1 MKRTLLLIF
10 SIAFGFTAH
19 TQVTIANPDT
29 TANCVRDTIFYN
41 ILLND
46 EGDDLE
52 LSDILNPPSSGTF
65 MFNAAGNILYIPD
78 EDDFAESY
86 TIFYEVCG
94 DDDDD
99 DECAIGEYTILL
111 NAYSDCV
118 WPGDANVDGVSNH
131 FDLLN
136 IGIFYNSF
144 GPNRFDTDGF
154 WEATYGENWDPGSFI
169 GTLNPKFADT
179 NGDGLINAADS
190 VAIQNNY
197 GLLHTL
203 KTSDI
208 SVEDSTPLM
217 LVFPADTFVAG
228 STVVAQIILGSELLP
243 AEDIYGLGFT
253 IEYDATLAIPDS
265 TKVSFATGW
274 LGTEGSDV
282 ISLRKPVSPGVI
294 DVSVTRIDQAA
305 VSGSG
310 QIGTV
315 SFVMEGNLAGKS
327 DLIMTAPFTA
337 CINPI
342 YRAVNPLG
350 ADKVLSTLC
359 DSLILTYELT
369 VEDMVNMARD
379 IVIYPNPGTDYVE
392 VDFPPADSP
401 FITIEI
407 RNVHGYLLR
416 SFNITNMT
424 DVRIPVHKLPNGIYS
439 FVFIKPDKVVT
450 KQVIIS
456 H

>member
-1 MKRTLLLIF
+1 MHRILLLLFIIC
-10 SIAFGFTAH
+10 SSYFTQAQL
-19 TQVTIANPDT
+19 TVANPDT

-41 ILLND
+41 ILSND
-46 EGDDLE
+46 IGDDLE
-52 LSDILNPPSSGTF
+52 LSDILNPPASGTF
-65 MFNAAGNILYIPD
+65 MYNAAGFIYYIPD
-78 EDDFAESY
+78 EGDFAESY
-86 TIFYEVCG
+86 TVFYEVCG

-99 DECAIGEYTILL
+99 DDACAIGEYTIFL
-111 NAYSDCV
+111 NAYEDCV
-118 WPGDANVDGVSNH
+118 WPGDANADGISNH

-154 WEATYGENWDPGSFI
+154 WEATYCENWDPGTFI
-169 GTLNPKFADT
+169 GALNPKFADT
-179 NGDGLINAADS
+179 NGDGFINAADS

-197 GLLHTL
+197 GLLHAL
-203 KTSDI
+203 KTSDL
-208 SVEDSTPLM
+208 SVEDATPLM
-217 LVFPADTFVAG
+217 LVFPDDTFTAG

-253 IEYDATLAIPDS
+253 IEYDASLAISDS
-265 TKVSFATGW
+265 TKVSFASGW

-282 ISLRKPVSPGVI
+282 ISLRKTVSPGVM

-337 CINPI
+337 CINPV

-350 ADKVLSTLC
+350 SEKVLSTLC
-359 DSLILTYELT
+359 DTLILTYELT
-369 VEDMVNMARD
+369 VQDMINLARD

-392 VDFPPADSP
+392 VDFPPA
-401 FITIEI
+401 
-407 RNVHGYLLR
+407 
-416 SFNITNMT
+416 
-424 DVRIPVHKLPNGIYS
+424 
-439 FVFIKPDKVVT
+439 
-450 KQVIIS
+450 
-456 H
+456 